1 MALEKVEPT
10 VQRLLNDIH
19 NYNGEY
25 KKWEARV
32 TKIIRRYRDDQGTG
46 TGMANEAARFNIL
59 WSNVQTLVPAVYAR
73 MPKADVSRRFG
84 DNDQVGRVASLLI
97 ERALDYEIEHYP
109 DFRSSMRHAVEDRF
123 LGGRGVAWV
132 RYDPHIKQQD
142 VPEDGYQIT
151 EDIEE
156 GESRDA
162 QGDIHNQTAGTDGPP
177 EEIEYECAPTD
188 YVHWRD
194 FGHSCSRTWEE
205 VTKVWRWV
213 YMSKDAVTER
223 FGKKLA
229 KKVPFNSSPD
239 GLSKY
244 GQASKTN
251 DKAKIC
257 ELWDKETGKVYWL
270 MENMADLLDERDDPL
285 DLEGFFPCAK
295 PLYATTTSDSLIPVP
310 DFILYQDQANEL
322 DILTDRIDG
331 LVKSLRVR
339 GVYDASQPAL
349 QRLLTEGDNN
359 TLIPVDKWMA
369 FSEKGGLKGSID
381 LLPIETLASALI
393 NCYQAQANIKGQIY
407 EITGISDILRGAGA
421 ASESAT
427 AQQLKGQYAGLRLR
441 AMQESVSLFASELL
455 RLKAQIICT
464 KFQPETILRLAA
476 ADQMSPADKQMIPQ
490 ALQLMQDSPL
500 RSFRIQV
507 AADSLV
513 QLDENQNKQ
522 DRVEFMTAFSNF
534 LREAVPAGQ
543 ASPEMVPMLMDI
555 MKFGIGG
562 FKQARTIEG
571 SIDAALQEMVS
582 ASAQKAQNPPPNPE
596 MIKAQ
601 ALQQSAQ
608 MKVQADVQS
617 QQARAQ
623 ADLQIEQMKMQ
634 MEAQLETQR
643 QQHEGQ
649 LKMQEL
655 AAKEQYERWKT
666 ELDAATKIMV
676 ARIGANP
683 GMDLPMLEAQQAAT
697 ETITKELGDNVR
709 TAMDQMTS
717 AHNNMTNMHGEA
729 MQKLHEVVQ
738 AANTPKRIIR
748 GPDGRAVGVEPVPA
762 IQQGMLQ

>member
-1 MALEKVEPT
+1 MALEKADST
-10 VQRLLNDIH
+10 VQKLLSSINA
-19 NYNGEY
+19 YNAEF
-25 KKWEARV
+25 KKWEART
-32 TKIIRRYRDDQGTG
+32 TKILRRYRDDQSTSS
-46 TGMANEAARFNIL
+46 GMNESARFNIL

-73 MPKADVSRRFG
+73 LPKADVSRRFG
-84 DNDQVGRVASLLI
+84 DNDPVGRVASLLI

-109 DFRSSMRHAVEDRF
+109 DYRSAMRHAVEDRF
-123 LGGRGVAWV
+123 LGGRGIAWV

-156 GESRDA
+156 GESRDVE
-162 QGDIHNQTAGTDGPP
+162 GDINNQTAGNESPP

-188 YVHWRD
+188 YIHWRD
-194 FGHSCSRTWEE
+194 FGHTCARTWEE
-205 VTKVWRWV
+205 VTQVWRWV

-223 FGKKLA
+223 FGKKIA
-229 KKVPFNSSPD
+229 KKIPFNKSPD
-239 GLSKY
+239 GLTKY
-244 GQASKTN
+244 GQTSKNN
-251 DKAKIC
+251 DKAKVC
-257 ELWDKETGKVYWL
+257 ELWDKETSKVYWL
-270 MENMADLLDERDDPL
+270 MEDWVDLLDERDDPL
-285 DLEGFFPCAK
+285 GLEGFFPCAK
-295 PLYATTTSDSLIPVP
+295 PLFATTTSDSLVPVP

-441 AMQESVSLFASELL
+441 AMQESVALFASELL
-455 RLKAQIICT
+455 RLKAQIICS

-476 ADQMSPADKQMIPQ
+476 AEQMSQADQQMIPQ
-490 ALQLMQDSPL
+490 ALQLMKDKPL

-522 DRVEFMTAFSNF
+522 DRMEFMNAFSNF
-534 LREAVPAGQ
+534 LREAIPAGQ
-543 ASPEMVPMLMDI
+543 ASPEMVPLLMDM
-555 MKFGIGG
+555 MKFGLGG
-562 FKQARTIEG
+562 FKQGAVMEG
-571 SIDAALQEMVS
+571 TIDAALQNMIQ
-582 ASAQKAQNPPPNPE
+582 ASAQKAQNPQPDPE

-608 MKVQADVQS
+608 MKVQADTQS

-623 ADLQIEQMKMQ
+623 ADMQIEHMKMQ

-643 QQHEGQ
+643 QQHDAQ
-649 LKMQEL
+649 FKMQEL
-655 AAKEQYERWKT
+655 AAKEQFDRWKT

-676 ARIGANP
+676 ARISANP
-683 GMDLPMLEAQQAAT
+683 GMDIPMIEAQQAAAD
-697 ETITKELGDNVR
+697 TITKELGDNVR
-709 TAMDQMTS
+709 IAMDQMTN
-717 AHNNMTNMHGEA
+717 AQNNMANMHGES
-729 MQKLHEVVQ
+729 MQKLHAVLQ
-738 AANTPKRIIR
+738 AANAPKRIIR
-748 GPDGRAVGVEPVPA
+748 GADGRAMGVEPMQPP
-762 IQQGMLQ
+762 QGMVQ

>member
-1 MALEKVEPT
+1 
-10 VQRLLNDIH
+10 
-19 NYNGEY
+19 
-25 KKWEARV
+25 
-32 TKIIRRYRDDQGTG
+32 
-46 TGMANEAARFNIL
+46 
-59 WSNVQTLVPAVYAR
+59 
-73 MPKADVSRRFG
+73 
-84 DNDQVGRVASLLI
+84 
-97 ERALDYEIEHYP
+97 
-109 DFRSSMRHAVEDRF
+109 
-123 LGGRGVAWV
+123 
-132 RYDPHIKQQD
+132 
-142 VPEDGYQIT
+142 
-151 EDIEE
+151 
-156 GESRDA
+156 
-162 QGDIHNQTAGTDGPP
+162 
-177 EEIEYECAPTD
+177 
-188 YVHWRD
+188 
-194 FGHSCSRTWEE
+194 
-205 VTKVWRWV
+205 
-213 YMSKDAVTER
+213 MSKDAVAER
-223 FGKKLA
+223 FGKKVA
-229 KKVPFNSSPD
+229 KKISFNSSPD
-239 GLSKY
+239 SLTKY
-244 GQASKTN
+244 GQSSKNN

-257 ELWDKETGKVYWL
+257 ELWDKETAKVYWL
-270 MENMADLLDERDDPL
+270 MDDYVELLDERNDPL
-285 DLEGFFPCAK
+285 DLEGFFPCPK

-441 AMQESVSLFASELL
+441 AMQESVALFASELL

-476 ADQMSPADKQMIPQ
+476 AEQMSPADQQMIPQ

-522 DRVEFMTAFSNF
+522 DRMEFMNAFSNF

-543 ASPEMVPMLMDI
+543 ASPEMVPMLMDM
-555 MKFGIGG
+555 MKFGLGG
-562 FKQARTIEG
+562 FKQGAIMEG
-571 SIDAALQEMVS
+571 SIDAALQQMI
-582 ASAQKAQNPPPNPE
+582 ASNAKKAQNPQPTPE
-596 MIKAQ
+596 MIKVQAQ
-601 ALQQSAQ
+601 QQADQ

-623 ADLQIEQMKMQ
+623 ADMQIEQMKMQ

-643 QQHEGQ
+643 QQHDAQ

-683 GMDLPMLEAQQAAT
+683 GMDIPMIEAQQAAAD
-697 ETITKELGDNVR
+697 TITKELGDNVR
-709 TAMDQMTS
+709 MAMDQM
-717 AHNNMTNMHGEA
+717 ANAQNNMANMHSES
-729 MQKLHEVVQ
+729 MQRLHDVLR
-738 AANTPKRIIR
+738 AANAPKRIVR
-748 GPDGRAVGVEPVPA
+748 GPDGRAVGVEPVPVA
-762 IQQGMLQ
+762 PQGMIQ

>member
-1 MALEKVEPT
+1 MALEKVDST
-10 VQRLLNDIH
+10 VNKLLSSVH
-19 NYNGEY
+19 SYNGEY
-25 KKWEARV
+25 KKWEART

-59 WSNVQTLVPAVYAR
+59 WSNVNTLVPAVYAR
-73 MPKADVSRRFG
+73 LPKADVSRRFG
-84 DNDQVGRVASLLI
+84 DNDPVGRVASLLI

-109 DFRSSMRHAVEDRF
+109 DFRSAMRHSVEDRF
-123 LGGRGVAWV
+123 LGGRGVSWV

-156 GESRDA
+156 GESKEA
-162 QGDIHNQTAGTDGPP
+162 EGDIHNQTAGNDGPP
-177 EEIEYECAPTD
+177 EEIDYECAPTD

-194 FGHSCSRTWEE
+194 FGHSCARTWEE
-205 VTKVWRWV
+205 VTQVWRWV
-213 YMSKDAVTER
+213 YMSKDAFTER

-229 KKVPFNSSPD
+229 KKISFNSSPD
-239 GLSKY
+239 GLTKY
-244 GQASKTN
+244 GQKEKTN
-251 DKAKIC
+251 DKAKVC
-257 ELWDKETGKVYWL
+257 ELWDKETAKVYWF
-270 MENMADLLDERDDPL
+270 MENYAELLDERDDPL
-285 DLEGFFPCAK
+285 ELECFFPCAK

-441 AMQESVSLFASELL
+441 AMQESVALFASELL

-476 ADQMSPADKQMIPQ
+476 AEQMSPADQQMIPQ
-490 ALQLMQDSPL
+490 ALQLMKDSPL

-513 QLDENQNKQ
+513 QIDENQNKQ
-522 DRVEFMTAFSNF
+522 DRMEFINAFSN
-534 LREAVPAGQ
+534 LMR
-543 ASPEMVPMLMDI
+543 EMVPASQQVPEMTPMLMEI
-555 MKFGIGG
+555 VKYSVGG
-562 FKQARTIEG
+562 FKQAQTIEG
-571 SIDAALQEMVS
+571 AIDLAAKQLEDK
-582 ASAQKAQNPPPNPE
+582 AAKAAQSPPQNPE
-596 MIKAQ
+596 MMKIQ
-601 ALQQSAQ
+601 ADQQATQ
-608 MKVQADVQS
+608 MKVQADAQG

-623 ADLQIEQMKMQ
+623 ADMQIEQMKAQ
-634 MEAQLETQR
+634 MEAQMEGQR
-643 QQHEGQ
+643 QQHEAQ
-649 LKMQEL
+649 LKMQEM
-655 AAKEQYERWKT
+655 AAKEQFDRWKT
-666 ELDAATKIMV
+666 ELEAATKVMV
-676 ARIGANP
+676 ARIAANP
-683 GMDLPMLEAQQAAT
+683 GMDLPMIEAQQAAS

-709 TAMDQMTS
+709 MAMDQMTN
-717 AHNNMTNMHGEA
+717 AHNTMANMHGEA
-729 MQKLHEVVQ
+729 MNKLHDVLQ
-738 AANTPKRIIR
+738 AANAPKRIVR
-748 GPDGRAVGVEPVPA
+748 GPDGRAMGVEPVPP
-762 IQQGMLQ
+762 QLPGMMQ

>member
-1 MALEKVEPT
+1 MALEKADST
-10 VQRLLNDIH
+10 VQKLLSSINA
-19 NYNGEY
+19 YNAEF
-25 KKWEARV
+25 KKWEART
-32 TKIIRRYRDDQGTG
+32 TKILRRYRDDQNTSS
-46 TGMANEAARFNIL
+46 GMNESARFNIL

-73 MPKADVSRRFG
+73 LPKADVSRRFG
-84 DNDQVGRVASLLI
+84 DNDPVGRVASLLI

-109 DFRSSMRHAVEDRF
+109 DYRSAMRHAVEDRF
-123 LGGRGVAWV
+123 LGGRGIAWV

-156 GESRDA
+156 GESRDVE
-162 QGDIHNQTAGTDGPP
+162 GDINNQTAGNESPP

-188 YVHWRD
+188 YIHWRD
-194 FGHSCSRTWEE
+194 FGHTCARTWEE
-205 VTKVWRWV
+205 VTQVWRWV

-223 FGKKLA
+223 FGKKIA
-229 KKVPFNSSPD
+229 KKIPFNKSPD
-239 GLSKY
+239 GLTKY
-244 GQASKTN
+244 GQTSKNN
-251 DKAKIC
+251 DKAKVC
-257 ELWDKETGKVYWL
+257 ELWDKETSKVYWL
-270 MENMADLLDERDDPL
+270 MEDWVDLLDERDDPL
-285 DLEGFFPCAK
+285 GLEGFFPCAK
-295 PLYATTTSDSLIPVP
+295 PLFATTTSDSLVPVP

-441 AMQESVSLFASELL
+441 AMQESVALFASELL
-455 RLKAQIICT
+455 RLKAQIICS

-476 ADQMSPADKQMIPQ
+476 AEQMSQADQQMIPQ
-490 ALQLMQDSPL
+490 ALQLMKDKPL

-522 DRVEFMTAFSNF
+522 DRMEFMNAFSNF
-534 LREAVPAGQ
+534 LREAIPAGQ
-543 ASPEMVPMLMDI
+543 ASPEMVPLLMDM
-555 MKFGIGG
+555 MKFGLGG
-562 FKQARTIEG
+562 FKQGAVMEG
-571 SIDAALQEMVS
+571 TIDAALQNMIQ
-582 ASAQKAQNPPPNPE
+582 ASAQKAQNPQPDPE

-608 MKVQADVQS
+608 MKVQADTQS

-623 ADLQIEQMKMQ
+623 ADMQIEHMKMQ

-643 QQHEGQ
+643 QQHDAQ
-649 LKMQEL
+649 FKMQEL
-655 AAKEQYERWKT
+655 AAKEQFDRWKT

-676 ARIGANP
+676 ARISANP
-683 GMDLPMLEAQQAAT
+683 GMDIPMIEAQQAAAD
-697 ETITKELGDNVR
+697 TITKELGDNVR
-709 TAMDQMTS
+709 IAMDQMTN
-717 AHNNMTNMHGEA
+717 AQNNMANMHGES
-729 MQKLHEVVQ
+729 MQKLHAVLQ
-738 AANTPKRIIR
+738 AANAPKRIIR
-748 GPDGRAVGVEPVPA
+748 GADGRAMGVEPMQPP
-762 IQQGMLQ
+762 QGMVQ

>member
-1 MALEKVEPT
+1 MALEKADST
-10 VQRLLNDIH
+10 VQKLLSSINA
-19 NYNGEY
+19 YNAEF
-25 KKWEARV
+25 KKWEART
-32 TKIIRRYRDDQGTG
+32 TKILRRYRDDQNTSS
-46 TGMANEAARFNIL
+46 GMNESARFNIL

-73 MPKADVSRRFG
+73 LPKADVSRRFG
-84 DNDQVGRVASLLI
+84 DNDPVGRVASLLI

-109 DFRSSMRHAVEDRF
+109 DYRSAMRHAVEDRF
-123 LGGRGVAWV
+123 LGGRGIAWV

-156 GESRDA
+156 GESRDVE
-162 QGDIHNQTAGTDGPP
+162 GDINNQTAGNESPP

-188 YVHWRD
+188 YIHWRD
-194 FGHSCSRTWEE
+194 FGHTCARTWEE
-205 VTKVWRWV
+205 VTQVWRWV

-223 FGKKLA
+223 FGKKIA
-229 KKVPFNSSPD
+229 KKIPFNKSPD
-239 GLSKY
+239 GLTKY
-244 GQASKTN
+244 GQTSKNN
-251 DKAKIC
+251 DKAKVC
-257 ELWDKETGKVYWL
+257 ELWDRETSKVYWL
-270 MENMADLLDERDDPL
+270 MEDWVDLLDERDDPL
-285 DLEGFFPCAK
+285 GLEGFFPCAK
-295 PLYATTTSDSLIPVP
+295 PLFATTTSDSLVPVP

-441 AMQESVSLFASELL
+441 AMQESVALFASELL
-455 RLKAQIICT
+455 RLKAQIICS

-476 ADQMSPADKQMIPQ
+476 AEQMSQADQQMIPQ
-490 ALQLMQDSPL
+490 ALQLMKDKPL

-522 DRVEFMTAFSNF
+522 DRMEFMNAFSNF
-534 LREAVPAGQ
+534 LREAIPAGQ
-543 ASPEMVPMLMDI
+543 ASPEMVPLLMDM
-555 MKFGIGG
+555 MKFGLGG
-562 FKQARTIEG
+562 FKQGAVMEG
-571 SIDAALQEMVS
+571 TIDAALQNMIQ
-582 ASAQKAQNPPPNPE
+582 ASAQKAQNPQPDPE

-608 MKVQADVQS
+608 MKVQADTQS

-623 ADLQIEQMKMQ
+623 ADMQIEHMKMQ

-643 QQHEGQ
+643 QQHDAQ
-649 LKMQEL
+649 FKMQEL
-655 AAKEQYERWKT
+655 AAKEQFDRWKT

-676 ARIGANP
+676 ARISANP
-683 GMDLPMLEAQQAAT
+683 GMDIPMIEAQQAAAD
-697 ETITKELGDNVR
+697 TITKELGDNVR
-709 TAMDQMTS
+709 IAMDQMTN
-717 AHNNMTNMHGEA
+717 AQNNMANMHGES
-729 MQKLHEVVQ
+729 MQKLHAVLQ
-738 AANTPKRIIR
+738 AANAPKRIIR
-748 GPDGRAVGVEPVPA
+748 GADGRAMGVEPMQPP
-762 IQQGMLQ
+762 QGMVQ